1 MAPSM
6 EAIAQSLVHLSQEK
20 NPATREQLLRTG
32 LNEMVKWFTLA
43 AQIILQKKVQLPK
56 QTLNFMEKHRHEL
69 EQLQDDNIDLDTK
82 RQLIL
87 KPGGSGFLGGVMIR
101 SLLRWNGKKTI
112 RKFGPKKTTKKTAK
126 KTAKKT
132 SKKRKAYVAH
142 KTPVPSPQ
150 SLHPSERSSRHSS
163 TPSTPR
169 QSSRHSSTPRRSS
182 RHSTLSTPRSSRSS
196 PFSGVVI
203 HSTPRR
209 SSRHSTPIHSTPRSS
224 RSSPFSGVDIHSTPR
239 RSSRHSTP
247 IHSTPRSSRS
257 SPFSGV
263 NFTPIHSTPNSSRS
277 SSRSSSRRSLTDSSS
292 KSSSRS
298 SSHIS
303 TRPYSFTGSST
314 PRTPKSTSS
323 LSPPARFS
331 PLHIDSDM
339 VKQELMRQGLRRM
352 EPTSATPVDKMQDLV
367 RRGVRRLLS
376 QPRTG
381 DASMNDTLNALEWL
395 YK

>member
-126 KTAKKT
+126 KTSKKT
-132 SKKRKAYVAH
+132 SKKRKAYVPH
-142 KTPVPSPQ
+142 KTPVSSPQ
-150 SLHPSERSSRHSS
+150 SLHPSSRHSS

-169 QSSRHSSTPRRSS
+169 QSSRHSSTPRQSS
-182 RHSTLSTPRSSRSS
+182 THSSTPR
-196 PFSGVVI
+196 
-203 HSTPRR
+203 
-209 SSRHSTPIHSTPRSS
+209 HSTPRSS
-224 RSSPFSGVDIHSTPR
+224 RSSPFSGVDIHSTPRRSSRHSTLSTLR

-292 KSSSRS
+292 KT
-298 SSHIS
+298 HIS

-352 EPTSATPVDKMQDLV
+352 DPTSATPVDKMQDLV

>member
-112 RKFGPKKTTKKTAK
+112 RKFGPKKTAK

-132 SKKRKAYVAH
+132 SKKTTKKRKAYVAH
-142 KTPVPSPQ
+142 KTPVSSPQ
-150 SLHPSERSSRHSS
+150 SLHERSSRHSS

-169 QSSRHSSTPRRSS
+169 QSSRHSSTPSTPRQSSRHSTPIHSTPRRSS
-182 RHSTLSTPRSSRSS
+182 RHS
-196 PFSGVVI
+196 
-203 HSTPRR
+203 STPRR
-209 SSRHSTPIHSTPRSS
+209 SSRHSTPIHSTP
-224 RSSPFSGVDIHSTPR
+224 T
-239 RSSRHSTP
+239 
-247 IHSTPRSSRS
+247 RSSRS

-263 NFTPIHSTPNSSRS
+263 NFTPIHSTPNSSR
-277 SSRSSSRRSLTDSSS
+277 RTSSSRRSLTD
-292 KSSSRS
+292 S

-352 EPTSATPVDKMQDLV
+352 DPTSATPVDKMQDLV

>member
-69 EQLQDDNIDLDTK
+69 EQLQDDNIHLDTK

-87 KPGGSGFLGGVMIR
+87 KPGGSRFLGGVMIR

-126 KTAKKT
+126 KTTKKT
-132 SKKRKAYVAH
+132 TKKTGKKAYVAH
-142 KTPVPSPQ
+142 KTHVPSPQ
-150 SLHPSERSSRHSS
+150 SLHPSERSSRHS
-163 TPSTPR
+163 TPIHITPR
-169 QSSRHSSTPRRSS
+169 LSST
-182 RHSTLSTPRSSRSS
+182 HSTL
-196 PFSGVVI
+196 
-203 HSTPRR
+203 STPRR
-209 SSRHSTPIHSTPRSS
+209 SSRHSTPIHSTPR
-224 RSSPFSGVDIHSTPR
+224 
-239 RSSRHSTP
+239 RSSRHSTL
-247 IHSTPRSSRS
+247 STPRGGRS

-263 NFTPIHSTPNSSRS
+263 NFTPIHGTPNSSRS
-277 SSRSSSRRSLTDSSS
+277 SSRRTSSSMRSLTDSSLS
-292 KSSSRS
+292 T
-298 SSHIS
+298 HIS
-303 TRPYSFTGSST
+303 TRPYSFTGSSSS
-314 PRTPKSTSS
+314 TPKSTPS
-323 LSPPARFS
+323 LSPPTRFS

-352 EPTSATPVDKMQDLV
+352 VPTSATPVDEMQDLV

>member
-112 RKFGPKKTTKKTAK
+112 RKFGPKKTAK

-132 SKKRKAYVAH
+132 SKKTTKKRKAYVAH
-142 KTPVPSPQ
+142 KTPVSSPQ
-150 SLHPSERSSRHSS
+150 SLHESERSSRHSS
-163 TPSTPR
+163 TPR
-169 QSSRHSSTPRRSS
+169 QSSTHSSTPR
-182 RHSTLSTPRSSRSS
+182 
-196 PFSGVVI
+196 
-203 HSTPRR
+203 
-209 SSRHSTPIHSTPRSS
+209 HSTPRSS

-247 IHSTPRSSRS
+247 IHSTPRRSSRHSTPIHSTPRRSSRHSTPIHSTPTRSGRS

-292 KSSSRS
+292 KT
-298 SSHIS
+298 HIS

-352 EPTSATPVDKMQDLV
+352 DPTSATPVDKMQDLV

>member
-1 MAPSM
+1 
-6 EAIAQSLVHLSQEK
+6 
-20 NPATREQLLRTG
+20 
-32 LNEMVKWFTLA
+32 
-43 AQIILQKKVQLPK
+43 
-56 QTLNFMEKHRHEL
+56 
-69 EQLQDDNIDLDTK
+69 
-82 RQLIL
+82 
-87 KPGGSGFLGGVMIR
+87 MIR

-112 RKFGPKKTTKKTAK
+112 RKFGPKKITKKTAK
-126 KTAKKT
+126 KTTKKT
-132 SKKRKAYVAH
+132 GKKAYVAH

-150 SLHPSERSSRHSS
+150 SLHESERSTLS
-163 TPSTPR
+163 TPRQSSKHSSTPR
-169 QSSRHSSTPRRSS
+169 QSSRHSSTPRQSS
-182 RHSTLSTPRSSRSS
+182 R
-196 PFSGVVI
+196 
-203 HSTPRR
+203 
-209 SSRHSTPIHSTPRSS
+209 HSTPRSS

-247 IHSTPRSSRS
+247 RSGRS

-292 KSSSRS
+292 KSSS
-298 SSHIS
+298 HIT
-303 TRPYSFTGSST
+303 TRPYSFTRSST

>member
-132 SKKRKAYVAH
+132 TKKTTKKRKAYVAH

-150 SLHPSERSSRHSS
+150 SLHPSERS

-169 QSSRHSSTPRRSS
+169 QSSRHSSTPRQSS
-182 RHSTLSTPRSSRSS
+182 THSTL
-196 PFSGVVI
+196 
-203 HSTPRR
+203 STPRR
-209 SSRHSTPIHSTPRSS
+209 SSRHSTPRSG

-247 IHSTPRSSRS
+247 IHSTPTRSGRS

-277 SSRSSSRRSLTDSSS
+277 SSRRSLTDSSS
-292 KSSSRS
+292 KS

>member
-20 NPATREQLLRTG
+20 NTATREQLLRTG

-43 AQIILQKKVQLPK
+43 AKIILQKKVQLPK

-112 RKFGPKKTTKKTAK
+112 RKFGPKKTAK

-132 SKKRKAYVAH
+132 VKKTSKKTTKKRKAYVAH
-142 KTPVPSPQ
+142 KTPVSSPQ
-150 SLHPSERSSRHSS
+150 SLHESERS

-169 QSSRHSSTPRRSS
+169 QSSRHSSTPRQSS
-182 RHSTLSTPRSSRSS
+182 THS
-196 PFSGVVI
+196 
-203 HSTPRR
+203 STPRR
-209 SSRHSTPIHSTPRSS
+209 SSRHSTPRSS

-247 IHSTPRSSRS
+247 RRSSRHSTPIHSTPTRSGRS

>member
-112 RKFGPKKTTKKTAK
+112 RKFGPKKITKKTAK
-126 KTAKKT
+126 KTT
-132 SKKRKAYVAH
+132 KKRKAYVAH

-150 SLHPSERSSRHSS
+150 SLHERSSRHSS
-163 TPSTPR
+163 TLSTPR
-169 QSSRHSSTPRRSS
+169 QSSRHSSTPRQSS
-182 RHSTLSTPRSSRSS
+182 RHSTLSTPRQSSTHS
-196 PFSGVVI
+196 
-203 HSTPRR
+203 STPRR
-209 SSRHSTPIHSTPRSS
+209 SSRHSTPIHSTPR
-224 RSSPFSGVDIHSTPR
+224 

-247 IHSTPRSSRS
+247 RSGRS

-303 TRPYSFTGSST
+303 TRPYSFTRSST

-352 EPTSATPVDKMQDLV
+352 EPTSATPVDKMQDSV

>member
-6 EAIAQSLVHLSQEK
+6 EAVAQSLVHLSQEK

-69 EQLQDDNIDLDTK
+69 EPLQDDNIDLDTK

-112 RKFGPKKTTKKTAK
+112 P
-126 KTAKKT
+126 
-132 SKKRKAYVAH
+132 H
-142 KTPVPSPQ
+142 KTPVSSPQ
-150 SLHPSERSSRHSS
+150 SLHESERSSRHNS

-169 QSSRHSSTPRRSS
+169 QSSRHSSTPRQSS
-182 RHSTLSTPRSSRSS
+182 THS
-196 PFSGVVI
+196 
-203 HSTPRR
+203 STPRR
-209 SSRHSTPIHSTPRSS
+209 SSRHSTPRSS

-247 IHSTPRSSRS
+247 IHSTPTRSGRS

-292 KSSSRS
+292 NT
-298 SSHIS
+298 HIS

-352 EPTSATPVDKMQDLV
+352 DPTSATPVDKMQDLV

>member
-126 KTAKKT
+126 KTAKTTTKKT
-132 SKKRKAYVAH
+132 TKKTGKKAYVAH
-142 KTPVPSPQ
+142 KTPVPSHP
-150 SLHPSERSSRHSS
+150 SLQPSERSSRHS
-163 TPSTPR
+163 TPIHSTPR
-169 QSSRHSSTPRRSS
+169 QSSTHSTP
-182 RHSTLSTPRSSRSS
+182 
-196 PFSGVVI
+196 I

-209 SSRHSTPIHSTPRSS
+209 SSRHSTPIHSTPS
-224 RSSPFSGVDIHSTPR
+224 

-247 IHSTPRSSRS
+247 IHSTPRSGRSSRS
-257 SPFSGV
+257 SIHGV
-263 NFTPIHSTPNSSRS
+263 NFTPIHGTPNSSRS
-277 SSRSSSRRSLTDSSS
+277 SSRRT
-292 KSSSRS
+292 SSSRS

-303 TRPYSFTGSST
+303 TRPYSFTGSSSSRST
-314 PRTPKSTSS
+314 PSTPKSTSS
-323 LSPPARFS
+323 LSPPTRFS

-339 VKQELMRQGLRRM
+339 VKQELMRQGLRKM
-352 EPTSATPVDKMQDLV
+352 VPTSATPGDEMQDLG

>member
-126 KTAKKT
+126 KTVKKTAKKT
-132 SKKRKAYVAH
+132 SKKTTKKRKAYVPH
-142 KTPVPSPQ
+142 KTPVSSPQ
-150 SLHPSERSSRHSS
+150 SLHPSSRS

-169 QSSRHSSTPRRSS
+169 QSSRHSTPIHSTPRQSSRHSTPIHSTPRRSS
-182 RHSTLSTPRSSRSS
+182 RHSSTPRQSSRHSTL
-196 PFSGVVI
+196 
-203 HSTPRR
+203 STPRR
-209 SSRHSTPIHSTPRSS
+209 SSRHSTPIHSTP
-224 RSSPFSGVDIHSTPR
+224 T
-239 RSSRHSTP
+239 
-247 IHSTPRSSRS
+247 RSSRS

-277 SSRSSSRRSLTDSSS
+277 SSRSSSRRSLTD
-292 KSSSRS
+292 S

-352 EPTSATPVDKMQDLV
+352 DPTSATPVDKMQDLV

>member
-1 MAPSM
+1 
-6 EAIAQSLVHLSQEK
+6 
-20 NPATREQLLRTG
+20 
-32 LNEMVKWFTLA
+32 MVKWFTLA

-132 SKKRKAYVAH
+132 TKKTGKKTGKKAYVAH
-142 KTPVPSPQ
+142 KTPVPSPLAP
-150 SLHPSERSSRHSS
+150 SLHPSERSSTHS
-163 TPSTPR
+163 TP
-169 QSSRHSSTPRRSS
+169 
-182 RHSTLSTPRSSRSS
+182 
-196 PFSGVVI
+196 I

-209 SSRHSTPIHSTPRSS
+209 SSRHSTPIHSTPRS
-224 RSSPFSGVDIHSTPR
+224 G
-239 RSSRHSTP
+239 
-247 IHSTPRSSRS
+247 RSSRS
-257 SPFSGV
+257 SFSGV
-263 NFTPIHSTPNSSRS
+263 NFTPVHGTPN

-292 KSSSRS
+292 RS
-298 SSHIS
+298 SSSSSTHIS
-303 TRPYSFTGSST
+303 TRPYSFTGSSSSIS
-314 PRTPKSTSS
+314 TPKSTSS
-323 LSPPARFS
+323 LSPPTRFS

-352 EPTSATPVDKMQDLV
+352 VPTSATPVDEMQDLV
-367 RRGVRRLLS
+367 R
-376 QPRTG
+376 
-381 DASMNDTLNALEWL
+381 
-395 YK
+395 

>member
-69 EQLQDDNIDLDTK
+69 EQLQDVNIDLDTK

-101 SLLRWNGKKTI
+101 SLLRSNGKKTI
-112 RKFGPKKTTKKTAK
+112 RKFGPKKTVKKTAK

-132 SKKRKAYVAH
+132 SKKTTKKRKAYVAH
-142 KTPVPSPQ
+142 KTPVSSPQ
-150 SLHPSERSSRHSS
+150 SLHESERSSRHSS

-169 QSSRHSSTPRRSS
+169 QSSRHSSTPRQSSTHSSTPRRSS
-182 RHSTLSTPRSSRSS
+182 RHSTPRSSRSS
-196 PFSGVVI
+196 PFSGVDI
-203 HSTPRR
+203 RSTPRR
-209 SSRHSTPIHSTPRSS
+209 SSRHSTPIHSTPTRS
-224 RSSPFSGVDIHSTPR
+224 D
-239 RSSRHSTP
+239 
-247 IHSTPRSSRS
+247 RS

-292 KSSSRS
+292 KS

-339 VKQELMRQGLRRM
+339 VKQELIRQGLRRM

>member
-112 RKFGPKKTTKKTAK
+112 RKFGPKKTAK

-132 SKKRKAYVAH
+132 SKKTAKKTTKKRKAYVPH
-142 KTPVPSPQ
+142 KTPVSSPQ
-150 SLHPSERSSRHSS
+150 SLHPSSRS

-169 QSSRHSSTPRRSS
+169 QSSRHSSTPRQSS
-182 RHSTLSTPRSSRSS
+182 THS
-196 PFSGVVI
+196 
-203 HSTPRR
+203 STPRR
-209 SSRHSTPIHSTPRSS
+209 SSRHSTPIHSTPRRSS
-224 RSSPFSGVDIHSTPR
+224 RHSSTPR

-247 IHSTPRSSRS
+247 IHSTPTRSSRS

-292 KSSSRS
+292 NT
-298 SSHIS
+298 HIS

-352 EPTSATPVDKMQDLV
+352 DPTSATPVDKMQDLV